1 MNTLH
6 AASPEDPKVLEFAE
20 SPGRRL
26 RVHRQ
31 AKGLEVE
38 RIATQMHLRPA
49 VVEALEQDR
58 YDELPGPVFVIGYLR
73 NYARLVGLDPQP
85 LIEAYR
91 ATNPGMEAPAP
102 RVSTAPAPRP
112 EIGSSH
118 VLVRLVSLAL
128 IAGVIALLVLWWQNR
143 AEQMAPLALDG
154 EEGALSMP
162 GDMPEGLPG
171 ADPIEEVPEISGV
184 DEEAPADAGPTG
196 LTGLTEPPPAD
207 LGPTPAGGLT
217 LPPLPEQPDAGAA
230 DSEDA
235 TAAAQPLDET
245 TDTASRRG
253 LGRGPDDRRRPG
265 RARGTRGG
273 NAESHRGR
281 HGVQRSQLD
290 PGEGRLRGG
299 RAHRLHGGGRSSGG
313 RGQPA
318 LRLHHRQRE
327 QHPALGGWRTLRSRR
342 ARPGQCRPL
351 HPESRRNRMIP
362 GPSTPAPARASV
374 LPARA
379 RRP

>member
-171 ADPIEEVPEISGV
+171 ADPIEGVPEISGIN
-184 DEEAPADAGPTG
+184 EEAPAGAGPTG

-235 TAAAQPLDET
+235 TAAAQPLEETADSGAAEASGETQTTADAPTEPEAPAET
-245 TDTASRRG
+245 TPSPTEVVMEFSGPSWIQVKDASGAVVLTGSMVEGARRVVEG
-253 LGRGPDDRRRPG
+253 SPPFAFIIGNARNTRLSVGGAPFDLGA
-265 RARGTRGG
+265 RARGNVARFTL
-273 NAESHRGR
+273 N
-281 HGVQRSQLD
+281 
-290 PGEGRLRGG
+290 PGET
-299 RAHRLHGGGRSSGG
+299 
-313 RGQPA
+313 
-318 LRLHHRQRE
+318 E
-327 QHPALGGWRTLRSRR
+327 
-342 ARPGQCRPL
+342 
-351 HPESRRNRMIP
+351 
-362 GPSTPAPARASV
+362 
-374 LPARA
+374 
-379 RRP
+379 

>member
-49 VVEALEQDR
+49 IVEALEQDR

-91 ATNPGMEAPAP
+91 AANPGMEAPTP
-102 RVSTAPAPRP
+102 RVSIAPASRP

-118 VLVRLVSLAL
+118 LLVRLGSLAL
-128 IAGVIALLVLWWQNR
+128 IAGVIALLALWWQNR

-162 GDMPEGLPG
+162 EGLPG
-171 ADPIEEVPEISGV
+171 ADPIEEIPEIAGM
-184 DEEAPADAGPTG
+184 DEEAPADA
-196 LTGLTEPPPAD
+196 GLTEPPPAD

-230 DSEDA
+230 DSDDA

-245 TDTASRRG
+245 TDTATAEASGDGQTTADTPAEPEAPAEAAPSPTEVAMEFSGPSWIQVKDASGAVVLTGSMVKGARRVVEG
-253 LGRGPDDRRRPG
+253 SPPFAFIIGNASNTRLSVGGAAVDLGA
-265 RARGTRGG
+265 RARGNVARFTL
-273 NAESHRGR
+273 N
-281 HGVQRSQLD
+281 
-290 PGEGRLRGG
+290 PGET
-299 RAHRLHGGGRSSGG
+299 
-313 RGQPA
+313 
-318 LRLHHRQRE
+318 E
-327 QHPALGGWRTLRSRR
+327 
-342 ARPGQCRPL
+342 
-351 HPESRRNRMIP
+351 
-362 GPSTPAPARASV
+362 
-374 LPARA
+374 
-379 RRP
+379 